1 MRHQILLIHT
11 DAGVGDSEG
20 FVLLVQ
26 FQVYPGVEWERLV
39 RVSDK
44 GQMAERIDRVGL
56 VGNQFTKEDFGMRIE
71 RVDDQL
77 QQLIDFSLKFT
88 FRHRSRSPIGKYKT
102 PECRI
107 HPRIWTVEERHG
119 NGAESAPLG
128 WLPLFPP
135 PRNRVADGLAV
146 VRPRCV
152 RRKARFT
159 SSFLAG

>member
-39 RVSDK
+39 CVIDK
-44 GQMAERIDRVGL
+44 GQMAELIQRVRRVGDE
-56 VGNQFTKEDFGMRIE
+56 FTKENLGMRIE

-88 FRHRSRSPIGKYKT
+88 FRHRSMSPISKYKT
-102 PECRI
+102 AGMSNP
-107 HPRIWTVEERHG
+107 PTDL
-119 NGAESAPLG
+119 NGRC
-128 WLPLFPP
+128 P
-135 PRNRVADGLAV
+135 PRKW
-146 VRPRCV
+146 
-152 RRKARFT
+152 RRKCPAWIVAT
-159 SSFLAG
+159 PPSTPQKSG